1 MSNAIWSWALCLFF
15 IPANMPIKL
24 RQLNHLLAL
33 EQYGSF
39 IHAAVALHLTQ
50 PALSRSIQ
58 SLETQVGAPL
68 FLREGHGVVPT
79 DLGRVLIQHARQ
91 ITRMTDTLHE
101 VIGNPALNSQDLV
114 LGAGPF
120 PGNTIVS
127 RAVARFVDT
136 HPRIK
141 LRVEIRNWDE
151 LLPRLRSQELNLFV
165 AETSTLEGEQDLEI
179 EPMARH
185 PIYFLARP
193 GHPLAGQ
200 PAPDIGAVFSHP
212 IISPSRVPPRVLDPV
227 LAAIA
232 RTTGLQPEAHAFPA
246 LLCSDFSII
255 KQVVVGSNALMA
267 STLASVRTEL
277 ERGELVVL
285 GGEPWMHLHYG
296 LVIRKASQ
304 PVSAALLT
312 LRDYLLEAER
322 MVCEEEKAL
331 LARWKPTL

>member
-1 MSNAIWSWALCLFF
+1 
-15 IPANMPIKL
+15 MPIKL

-33 EQYGSF
+33 DRHGSF
-39 IHAAVALHLTQ
+39 IQAAASLHLTQ

-91 ITRMTDTLHE
+91 ITRMTDSLHE

-120 PGNTIVS
+120 PGNTLVS
-127 RAVARFVDT
+127 RAVARFIDA

-141 LRVEIRNWDE
+141 IRVEIRNWDE
-151 LLPRLRSQELNLFV
+151 LLPRLRSQELDLFV
-165 AETSTLEGEQDLEI
+165 AETSTLEEETDLDI
-179 EPMARH
+179 APMARH
-185 PIYFLARP
+185 PIYFMARF

-200 PAPDIGAVFSHP
+200 AILDMGKIFSHP
-212 IISPSRVPPRVLDPV
+212 VISPSRVPPRVLERV
-227 LAAIA
+227 LSAIA
-232 RTTGLQPEAHAFPA
+232 RADGLQLSGANAFPA

-255 KQVVVGSNALMA
+255 KQVVANSNAIMA
-267 STLASVRTEL
+267 CTLSSVHTEL

-285 GGEPWMHLHYG
+285 GAEPWMHLHYG
-296 LVIRKASQ
+296 LVMRKTPQ
-304 PVSAALLT
+304 PVSGAILT
-312 LRDYLLEAER
+312 LRDYLVEAER
-322 MVCEEEKAL
+322 VVCEEEKAL
-331 LARWKPTL
+331 LARWAL